1 MKTGFIGAGK
11 VGFSLGKY
19 LAVNNKELSG
29 YYSSSSTSSNEA
41 AQFTGS
47 KCYLALEQLIDES
60 SMIFITVPDDEIK
73 QVWQE
78 ISKYSFKNKFI
89 CHCSGSLSSSSF
101 SNIDKFNSY
110 GYSVHPMYAFSD
122 KYNSYEN
129 LKSAYFTI
137 EGHKENI
144 IVVKQYFE
152 VLGNKVLILNEKD
165 KPLYHF
171 ANVAVSNLVLS
182 LLNIGAESLISC
194 GIEKEEALSA
204 LMPLIENNIKN
215 IKEKGF
221 IGALTGPVER
231 MDINTLKHHIAAMP
245 SDYLE
250 VYKYLSLDLA
260 DLSEEKHRDRDYSD
274 IKEYLKE
281 L

>member
-29 YYSSSSTSSNEA
+29 YYSKNGASSKEA
-41 AQFTGS
+41 AEFTNS
-47 KCYLALEQLIDES
+47 KCYLSLEHLINES

-78 ISKYSFKNKFI
+78 IRKINFKDKFI
-89 CHCSGSLSSSSF
+89 CHCSGSLSSNIF
-101 SNIDKFNSY
+101 SNINSFNSY

-122 KYNSYEN
+122 KYNSYKN
-129 LKSAYFTI
+129 LQSAYFTI
-137 EGHKENI
+137 EGNEDNI
-144 IVVKQYFE
+144 SEIKQYFE
-152 VLGNKVLILNEKD
+152 SLGNKVLILHEEK
-165 KPLYHF
+165 KSLYHF

-182 LLNIGAESLISC
+182 LLNIGTESLISC
-194 GIEKEEALSA
+194 GVEKEQALAA

-221 IGALTGPVER
+221 TGALTGPVER
-231 MDINTLKHHIAAMP
+231 MDLNTLKHHIAAIP
-245 SDYLE
+245 REQLE
-250 VYKYLSLDLA
+250 VYKLLSLDLA
-260 DLSEEKHRDRDYSD
+260 ELSEEKHKDRDYSP
-274 IKEYLKE
+274 IKEYLME